1 MLNKY
6 IRKLSLLIFIVS
18 VAIFSI
24 NLNAEDSNLNND
36 RMDIIN
42 LYKSWHD
49 AVENSNIDG
58 YINSLDKNIT
68 LIPPGGPI
76 ISGSDNYRNFLGPV
90 FDSATYKIEDGDYDI
105 EIIGDIAIVRSR
117 QTVYLTF
124 KNNED
129 KVASEGALQK
139 NITTSDYLD
148 FLKRQADGS
157 WKCLV
162 HTWQVVDNEE

>member
-1 MLNKY
+1 ML
-6 IRKLSLLIFIVS
+6 RKLIKKPKFIIFI
-18 VAIFSI
+18 IPIIILSI
-24 NLNAEDSNLNND
+24 NLKAKNSNLD
-36 RMDIIN
+36 YDTLAIKN
-42 LYKSWHD
+42 LYESWHV
-49 AVENSNIDG
+49 AVEASNIDG

-76 ISGSDNYRNFLGPV
+76 ISGSDNYRVFLEPV

-124 KNNED
+124 KDNTD
-129 KVASEGALQK
+129 KIASEGALQK

-148 FLKRQADGS
+148 VLKRQVDGS

-162 HTWQVVDNEE
+162 HTWQEVDNEK

>member
-1 MLNKY
+1 MLKKY
-6 IRKLSLLIFIVS
+6 TRKLSLLIFTIS
-18 VAIFSI
+18 IAIFSI
-24 NLNAEDSNLNND
+24 NLHAEDSNLDND
-36 RMDIIN
+36 RIAIIN

-49 AVENSNIDG
+49 AVESSNIDG
-58 YINSLDKNIT
+58 YIDSLDKNIT
-68 LIPPGGPI
+68 LIPPGGPV

-105 EIIGDIAIVRSR
+105 EVIGDIAIVRSR

-124 KNNED
+124 KNNAD

-162 HTWQVVDNEE
+162 HTWQVVGNEN